1 MLNNNLLKLFFLL
14 LISLAYYK
22 NMFGYGSTPPQEP
35 TIVKT
40 SAFIT
45 DIQSLD
51 EVNEQLQIDVIF
63 KFRWN
68 DPRLKFNANEEKTPY
83 ILYQGD
89 FQYDEIFEGWKPQ
102 ISIINEVGSPQ
113 IKARQIKIY
122 PDGNV
127 VYTEQ
132 RTLHLETPMQ
142 LEKFPFDKQTL
153 KAYIIPFG
161 YDSNEVKLV
170 VEPNH
175 RITVKDYVKDH
186 PNVNIA
192 EWHLT
197 NFNLV
202 NTNPTKYYYGK
213 SEKVSMLEFS
223 ISLERKPTNILLKV
237 LIPLTLL
244 VLAMWAVFWMD
255 TKALSDRL
263 NIAFIGI
270 LSVIAYQ
277 FLIEG
282 EMPDIDYLTFTDGF
296 LLLSFTILFSTVLE
310 SLIVYWL
317 IKLDKQSFAK
327 RLDIFSRFAFP
338 ITYIL
343 FIFSLYLIYLH

>member
-1 MLNNNLLKLFFLL
+1 MK
-14 LISLAYYK
+14 SVYK
-22 NMFGYGSTPPQEP
+22 IILVLSIVAIFYSDIFGYGDITPQKP
-35 TIVKT
+35 TLVKT

-51 EVNEQLQIDVIF
+51 EMNEQLQIDVIF
-63 KFRWN
+63 RFSWN
-68 DPRLKFNANEEKTPY
+68 DQRLEFDKNEEKTPY
-83 ILYQGD
+83 KLYQGD
-89 FQYDEIFEGWKPQ
+89 FQYDEVFEGWKPQ
-102 ISIINEVGSPQ
+102 ISIINEIGTPQ

-122 PDGNV
+122 PNGDII
-127 VYTEQ
+127 YTEQ
-132 RTLHLETPMQ
+132 RTLHLETPMR

-161 YDSNEVKLV
+161 YNSKEVQLI

-175 RITVKDYVKDH
+175 KITVKDYVKDH
-186 PNVNIA
+186 PNINVA
-192 EWHLT
+192 EWHLS
-197 NFNLV
+197 NFDLKNIE
-202 NTNPTKYYYGK
+202 PIKYYYGK
-213 SEKVSMLEFS
+213 PQRISMLEFS

-244 VLAMWAVFWMD
+244 VLAMWAIFWMD

-296 LLLSFTILFSTVLE
+296 LLLSFSILFSTVLE
-310 SLIVYWL
+310 SLAVYWL
-317 IKLDKQSFAK
+317 IKLNKDKLARK
-327 RLDIFSRFAFP
+327 MDIFSRFAFP
-338 ITYIL
+338 ISYLVLIT
-343 FIFSLYLIYLH
+343 FLYFIYLH

>member
-1 MLNNNLLKLFFLL
+1 MLSSKHLKVFFLL
-14 LISLAYYK
+14 LISLSYYK
-22 NMFGYGSTPPQEP
+22 NIFGYGSTPPLTP

-63 KFRWN
+63 RFKWN
-68 DPRLKFNANEEKTPY
+68 DPRLKFDKNDEKTLY
-83 ILYQGD
+83 KLYQGD
-89 FQYDEIFEGWKPQ
+89 FQYDEIFEGWRPQ

-122 PDGNV
+122 PNGDII
-127 VYTEQ
+127 YTEQ

-161 YDSNEVKLV
+161 YNSSEVKLV

-175 RITVKDYVKDH
+175 RITVEDYVKDH
-186 PNVNIA
+186 PNINIA
-192 EWHLT
+192 EWHLA
-197 NFNLV
+197 NFNL
-202 NTNPTKYYYGK
+202 TDTEPTKYYYGK
-213 SEKVSMLEFS
+213 SEKISMLEFS

-317 IKLDKQSFAK
+317 IKSNKHIFAK
-327 RLDIFSRFAFP
+327 KLDIFSRFAFP

-343 FIFSLYLIYLH
+343 FIFTLYIIYLR